1 MGIGHRISEFLR
13 ETPPDRRLEALY
25 KPLQPQDP
33 ESNRSQCPGAR
44 GLHSQLSEQELLHA
58 AISASKVP
66 TGGNLSCPSNTSM
79 RKVIH
84 DEKGERERNEGE
96 HAIKLILM
104 TLIRRFGSTANDS
117 IKRMTL
123 GLFCHHLGSCPPP
136 LPLYLESAGND
147 HRVGRWAAR
156 QGWRPTPQR
165 SKPSFYPLAPDHPRS
180 GLLVGSYREGNKSHH
195 DFVIRRQG

>member
-136 LPLYLESAGND
+136 CHYISKVLAMTTGWGDGQRGRDGDRRHRGANPLSTHWLLITRGQAFWLAAT
-147 HRVGRWAAR
+147 GREINR
-156 QGWRPTPQR
+156 IMT
-165 SKPSFYPLAPDHPRS
+165 L
-180 GLLVGSYREGNKSHH
+180 
-195 DFVIRRQG
+195 